1 MSETK
6 PKRYQCRHIF
16 TDGHR
21 CGSICLRGEEFCYY
35 HHTTR
40 RPAQNPRARRGR
52 QSTFDLPVTDPNDRT
67 ALQSTI
73 VEVLRRIAANDI
85 DPRRAGLLLYGLQIA
100 SLNLP
105 KPQTAQRGR
114 KIEEPETV
122 EEITTHPELGIL
134 APKTDI
140 DEIPINPKSAIGLL
154 LETFSRNTEKPKQQ
168 TGEQTGNDPYKN
180 AVISTGPRVNEEN
193 RGGSGETCFSA
204 PASST
209 QSPQPT
215 TLPTIQA
222 TEETPNPNR
231 RRVERMCHPE
241 RSAAESKS
249 LS

>member
-40 RPAQNPRARRGR
+40 KPAQNPRARRSR
-52 QSTFDLPVTDPNDRT
+52 QSTFDLPITDPNDRT
-67 ALQSTI
+67 GLQSTI

-105 KPQTAQRGR
+105 NPQTAQRGR
-114 KIEEPETV
+114 KIEQPETV
-122 EEITTHPELGIL
+122 EEITSHPELGIL

-154 LETFSRNTEKPKQQ
+154 MEQMMKSSNQETAPPQPATQPTLQATAEDCRQYLLQRSSHHRISRSLPARCAFEVQQ
-168 TGEQTGNDPYKN
+168 EGRKCRASEPLRL
-180 AVISTGPRVNEEN
+180 AVLSMSKR
-193 RGGSGETCFSA
+193 
-204 PASST
+204 ASSK
-209 QSPQPT
+209 P
-215 TLPTIQA
+215 
-222 TEETPNPNR
+222 
-231 RRVERMCHPE
+231 
-241 RSAAESKS
+241 
-249 LS
+249 

>member
-1 MSETK
+1 MTETK

-40 RPAQNPRARRGR
+40 KPAQNLRERRSR
-52 QSTFDLPVTDPNDRT
+52 RSTFDLAVTDPNDRT
-67 ALQSTI
+67 GLQSTI

-105 KPQTAQRGR
+105 KLQTAQRGR
-114 KIEEPETV
+114 KIEQPETV

-154 LETFSRNTEKPKQQ
+154 LEVMSRKPDEATPVKPEP
-168 TGEQTGNDPYKN
+168 T
-180 AVISTGPRVNEEN
+180 S
-193 RGGSGETCFSA
+193 
-204 PASST
+204 
-209 QSPQPT
+209 SPQPT
-215 TLPTIQA
+215 TLPAVQA
-222 TEETPNPNR
+222 
-231 RRVERMCHPE
+231 
-241 RSAAESKS
+241 AAEDCRRYLLPRSPRHRISKS
-249 LS
+249 LPAPCAFEVRRESRKCRASEHLRRAG

>member
-40 RPAQNPRARRGR
+40 KPAETQRPPQP
-52 QSTFDLPVTDPNDRT
+52 PVHLRPTHRPNDRT
-67 ALQSTI
+67 GLQSTI

-114 KIEEPETV
+114 KIEQPETV

-154 LETFSRNTEKPKQQ
+154 MEQMMKSSNQETAPPPTR
-168 TGEQTGNDPYKN
+168 DPPHPP
-180 AVISTGPRVNEEN
+180 GH
-193 RGGSGETCFSA
+193 RGY
-204 PASST
+204 P
-209 QSPQPT
+209 
-215 TLPTIQA
+215 
-222 TEETPNPNR
+222 
-231 RRVERMCHPE
+231 
-241 RSAAESKS
+241 
-249 LS
+249 